1 MRSIASVK
9 MDCILLR
16 AFPGLCHGSPHV
28 TCAREEFG
36 DRVWLGGVF
45 GCQTKSP
52 CLGKGRVGAAV
63 PRARRP
69 WGRGGSG
76 SFKETDK
83 QRIEKG
89 LKIGP

>member
-1 MRSIASVK
+1 MTDAMGSIACVK

-16 AFPGLCHGSPHV
+16 AFPGLCHGSPRV
-28 TCAREEFG
+28 TCAREEFE

-45 GCQTKSP
+45 GCKTKSP
-52 CLGKGRVGAAV
+52 CLGKGRVGAVV
-63 PRARRP
+63 PRVRRP

-83 QRIEKG
+83 QHIESA
-89 LKIGP
+89 